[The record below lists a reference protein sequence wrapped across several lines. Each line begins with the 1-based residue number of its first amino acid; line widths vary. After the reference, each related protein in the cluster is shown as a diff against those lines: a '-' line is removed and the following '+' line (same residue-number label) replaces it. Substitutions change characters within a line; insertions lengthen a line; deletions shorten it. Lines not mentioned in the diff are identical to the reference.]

1 MKQDN
6 FEFKSSEY
14 VFIIGRNKEENFRI
28 IDESSQTDIWFHVE
42 NEPSCHVI
50 LKNTNKLHDIPIQVI
65 KRGAYLC
72 KINSNAAK
80 SNKSVIM
87 YSQIKNVEKTDIIGK
102 VLVSSYK
109 TVNI

>member
-1 MKQDN
+1 MKEEIFN
-6 FEFKSSEY
+6 FKSREY
-14 VFIIGRNKEENFRI
+14 VFIIGRNKEDNFRI
-28 IDESSQTDIWFHVE
+28 IDESIETYIWFHVE
-42 NEPSCHVI
+42 NESSCHVI

-72 KINSNAAK
+72 KINSNAK
-80 SNKSVIM
+80 SGKTTIM
-87 YSQIKNVEKTDIIGK
+87 YSQIKNVKKTDIMGQ